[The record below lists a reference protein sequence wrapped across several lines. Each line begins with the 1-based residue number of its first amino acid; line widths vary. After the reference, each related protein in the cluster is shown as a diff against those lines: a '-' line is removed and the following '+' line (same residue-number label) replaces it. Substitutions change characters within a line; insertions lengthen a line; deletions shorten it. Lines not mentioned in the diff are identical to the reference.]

1 MGFAM
6 TRKRRQLENMI
17 AETNDTVVRMQLTN
31 LLNEELQR
39 QNGLVRRISGAL
51 DSLLRE
57 TVGRLGKRSDK
68 DPNRGRVQV
77 PSVVEKPVPP
87 SSGEPKNK
95 GARKQTDDLSDIIAA
110 WPTLPEHVKAA
121 ISDILHVS

>member
-87 SSGEPKNK
+87 SSGEPKKK
-95 GARKQTDDLSDIIAA
+95 GARKQTDDLSNIIAA